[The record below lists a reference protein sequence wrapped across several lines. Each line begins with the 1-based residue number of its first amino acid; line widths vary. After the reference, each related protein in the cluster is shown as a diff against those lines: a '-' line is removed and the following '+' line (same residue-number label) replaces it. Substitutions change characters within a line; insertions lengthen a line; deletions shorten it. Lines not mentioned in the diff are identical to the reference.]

1 MPESDRPKS
10 ASKGTDRRNW
20 IWGAAVGLLFVLF
33 AVLSAIQ
40 MARVN
45 RLSRTADDYMTVQTE
60 LLRACEASL
69 LRLKDRNA
77 EKEVLLAAED
87 IPAGTELRLES
98 VTAAAVPARILTDAT
113 IPADSLPTLE
123 GAKTLIPITRG
134 EILSRNALILS
145 SDEKALGQPA
155 SGTKSDFP

>member
-10 ASKGTDRRNW
+10 ASKESGRRNW
-20 IWGAAVGLLFVLF
+20 VWGAAVGLLFVLF

-60 LLRACEASL
+60 LLRACEASV

-98 VTAAAVPARILTDAT
+98 VTAAAVPARILTGAA
-113 IPADSLPTLE
+113 IPADSLPKLE
-123 GAKTLIPITRG
+123 GARTLIPITRG
-134 EILSRNALILS
+134 EILSRNALNLS
-145 SDEKALGQPA
+145 SDGKASGQSA